1 MAPESCI
8 DTVDN
13 EPIARPQ
20 QPQIDRFDSADRLTY
35 SPPPSTRS
43 NTEVQNT
50 PQRLTSLSGR
60 QTPLQLLSAPTTLK
74 ATLIPLPFETSQ
86 SISITGQPAAVLL
99 TETHP
104 LLSSNVAS
112 TLPYTVEQP
121 TILSSVLIKVHN
133 GKSWTLK
140 TENSCASCAENS
152 SIRPEPSSGSSI
164 MGSSCVVTNN
174 MITKLRSDSDGD
186 SSERTGRKKTKPV
199 AGVVVTGSN
208 REGTFSSEQL
218 ARQRAKEDQ
227 RRERKTAKILA
238 IITGVFI
245 VCWLPF
251 FALTLLKLF
260 VPVLEKLGALYTLFL
275 WLGWANSMLVSFQM
289 F

>member
-1 MAPESCI
+1 
-8 DTVDN
+8 
-13 EPIARPQ
+13 
-20 QPQIDRFDSADRLTY
+20 
-35 SPPPSTRS
+35 
-43 NTEVQNT
+43 
-50 PQRLTSLSGR
+50 
-60 QTPLQLLSAPTTLK
+60 
-74 ATLIPLPFETSQ
+74 
-86 SISITGQPAAVLL
+86 
-99 TETHP
+99 
-104 LLSSNVAS
+104 
-112 TLPYTVEQP
+112 
-121 TILSSVLIKVHN
+121 
-133 GKSWTLK
+133 
-140 TENSCASCAENS
+140 
-152 SIRPEPSSGSSI
+152 
-164 MGSSCVVTNN
+164 